1 MADIKNNLGED
12 SAKLE
17 PVYENMVMDIEP
29 ARVENMVVME
39 PENEDMVNI
48 ILVEA
53 GPRDNEMTENE
64 NHEFKTNISD
74 EIKLQ
79 EHPEKS

>member
-48 ILVEA
+48 ILVKT
-53 GPRDNEMTENE
+53 GPGDNEMTENE
-64 NHEFKTNISD
+64 NHEFKTNIPD